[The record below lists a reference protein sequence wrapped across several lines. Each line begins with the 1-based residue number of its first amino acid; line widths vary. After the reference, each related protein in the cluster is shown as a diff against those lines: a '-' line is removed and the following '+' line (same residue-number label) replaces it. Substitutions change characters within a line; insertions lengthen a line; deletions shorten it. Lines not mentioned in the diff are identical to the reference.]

1 MLIKRGDIVR
11 VFFPNSNL
19 TTSKRRPALIVQ
31 ADNLNTNL
39 PQTILALITSNM
51 SRANHPSRVTILL
64 NSTDGINSGLRLDS
78 VIMTDNLVTV
88 LNSEIDSILGS
99 LRDMNKIEAALLH
112 TFGIDKFD
120 EEN

>member
-1 MLIKRGDIVR
+1 
-11 VFFPNSNL
+11 
-19 TTSKRRPALIVQ
+19 
-31 ADNLNTNL
+31 
-39 PQTILALITSNM
+39 
-51 SRANHPSRVTILL
+51 
-64 NSTDGINSGLRLDS
+64 
-78 VIMTDNLVTV
+78 MTDNLVTV

>member
-78 VIMTDNLVTV
+78 VI
-88 LNSEIDSILGS
+88 
-99 LRDMNKIEAALLH
+99 K
-112 TFGIDKFD
+112 
-120 EEN
+120 